1 MCREEALHC
10 DPVVLIDFEFSSYN
24 YRGFDIANHFNEW
37 MYDYRRKDYPY
48 YHRNTDKVVLS
59 DSAITLSSTRCA
71 CAVPEPRGA
80 AALGADVRGDAAGPA
95 AGRAGE
101 QLPGRRGGG
110 PRQPR
115 TQVRGVFS
123 LKHRVLYL
131 LVSTL
136 FAKVHQC
143 MYCRLAVESSILRE
157 LPVFCLAS
165 HLLWTLWSLKQAQ
178 NSNIPFAY
186 YSFAKDR
193 MEDYR
198 DKKVE
203 VLSMF
208 TENKL

>member
-1 MCREEALHC
+1 M
-10 DPVVLIDFEFSSYN
+10 VLIDFEFSSYN

-59 DSAITLSSTRCA
+59 DSAITLRIIRCA

-80 AALGADVRGDAAGPA
+80 AALGADLRGDAAGPA

-101 QLPGRRGGG
+101 QLPGRRGGE

-123 LKHRVLYL
+123 LEHL

-136 FAKVHQC
+136 FAKLINVLQAGGGEQHPAGAAGVLP
-143 MYCRLAVESSILRE
+143 RLPPAVDTLEPQAGTELQHSLR
-157 LPVFCLAS
+157 
-165 HLLWTLWSLKQAQ
+165 LLQL
-178 NSNIPFAY
+178 
-186 YSFAKDR
+186 R
-193 MEDYR
+193 
-198 DKKVE
+198 
-203 VLSMF
+203 
-208 TENKL
+208 

>member
-1 MCREEALHC
+1 M
-10 DPVVLIDFEFSSYN
+10 VLIDFEFSSYN

-123 LKHRVLYL
+123 LKHSLCPLSSVCKSTSMHVLQAGGGEQHPAGAAGVLPRLPPPLDTLEPQAGTELQHSLRL
-131 LVSTL
+131 L
-136 FAKVHQC
+136 Q
-143 MYCRLAVESSILRE
+143 LR
-157 LPVFCLAS
+157 
-165 HLLWTLWSLKQAQ
+165 
-178 NSNIPFAY
+178 
-186 YSFAKDR
+186 
-193 MEDYR
+193 
-198 DKKVE
+198 
-203 VLSMF
+203 
-208 TENKL
+208 

>member
-1 MCREEALHC
+1 MCREEAEALHC

-71 CAVPEPRGA
+71 VPEPSGA
-80 AALGADVRGDAAGPA
+80 AALGADLRGDLAGPA

-101 QLPGRRGGG
+101 QLPGRRGGE

-123 LKHRVLYL
+123 
-131 LVSTL
+131 
-136 FAKVHQC
+136 
-143 MYCRLAVESSILRE
+143 SSGEHI
-157 LPVFCLAS
+157 VC
-165 HLLWTLWSLKQAQ
+165 
-178 NSNIPFAY
+178 
-186 YSFAKDR
+186 
-193 MEDYR
+193 
-198 DKKVE
+198 
-203 VLSMF
+203 
-208 TENKL
+208 